1 MQNGFEGWNQML
13 PPEKMQMEE
22 KLYWSD
28 IEYMLSILPA
38 MIREIWLVCEAI
50 LDQYEY
56 EGSVMY
62 VQYPDQVTINRIAD
76 QVYERVRYLETQESR
91 GDRDN
96 RDNREK
102 GNLFPLV
109 LGTLLANMTHR
120 RQRYW
125 RRKRVKYES
134 INQGNQRLFE

>member
-1 MQNGFEGWNQML
+1 MDMQNGFEGWNQML

-22 KLYWSD
+22 QLYWSD
-28 IEYMLSILPA
+28 IEYMLSILPS

-62 VQYPDQVTINRIAD
+62 VQYPDQVTVDRIAD
-76 QVYERVRYLETQESR
+76 QIYERVRYLQTQE
-91 GDRDN
+91 N
-96 RDNREK
+96 RDNGEK
-102 GNLFPLV
+102 GHLYNLV
-109 LGTLLANMTHR
+109 LGTLLSNMTHR

-134 INQGNQRLFE
+134 INQGNQKLFE

>member
-1 MQNGFEGWNQML
+1 MDMQNGFEGWNQML

-22 KLYWSD
+22 QLYWSD
-28 IEYMLSILPA
+28 IEYMLSILPS

-62 VQYPDQVTINRIAD
+62 VQYPDQVTVNRIAD
-76 QVYERVRYLETQESR
+76 QIYERVRYLQTQE
-91 GDRDN
+91 N
-96 RDNREK
+96 RDNGEK
-102 GNLFPLV
+102 GYLYNIV
-109 LGTLLANMTHR
+109 LGTLLSNMTHR

-134 INQGNQRLFE
+134 FNQGNQKLFE